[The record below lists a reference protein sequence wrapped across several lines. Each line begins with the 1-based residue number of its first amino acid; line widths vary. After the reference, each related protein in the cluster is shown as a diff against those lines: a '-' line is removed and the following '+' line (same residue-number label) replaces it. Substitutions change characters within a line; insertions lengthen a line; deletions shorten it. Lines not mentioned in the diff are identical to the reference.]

1 MKQYA
6 VDVQVT
12 YQYNKIK
19 YHFAKLLQ
27 LGESSTTILEK
38 MLMSQAEPP
47 PKVEEVLKEEQIE
60 LVGHLKYVKEWNKLE
75 HQSMFVKNGEEQ
87 SSIQLLFPLGADEV
101 LNKDYLVRLQNME
114 AQKIKVDIR
123 AVQIGFTNTN
133 KPKMEVLSIISSTIN
148 SLKI

>member
-75 HQSMFVKNGEEQ
+75 YQSMFVKKGESN
-87 SSIQLLFPLGADEV
+87 SSIQLVFPIDDEGKNRRV
-101 LNKDYLVRLQNME
+101 LLERLQNTE
-114 AQKIKVDIR
+114 AQKLTKKIIGI
-123 AVQIGFTNTN
+123 QIGKTKTD
-133 KPKMEVLSIISSTIN
+133 KPIVKVISIPDLYPVEN
-148 SLKI
+148 Y

>member
-19 YHFAKLLQ
+19 YHFEKLLQ

-38 MLMSQAEPP
+38 MLMSQAEPL
-47 PKVEEVLKEEQIE
+47 PKVEEVSKDEQIE

-75 HQSMFVKNGEEQ
+75 HQSMFVKKGETN
-87 SSIQLLFPLGADEV
+87 SSIQLVFPIDAEGKNRKV
-101 LNKDYLVRLQNME
+101 LLERLQNTE
-114 AQKIKVDIR
+114 AQKLTKKIIGI
-123 AVQIGFTNTN
+123 QIGKTKTD
-133 KPKMEVLSIISSTIN
+133 KPIVKVISIPALYPVEN
-148 SLKI
+148 Y